1 MINHGFWGIPIVE
14 LPCLHIPWHQRFS
27 GLPWQAWLWQLYR
40 WHQAIWVLFHWDET
54 EIRMRWIPSGSLIY
68 LDVSIILDV
77 HWAKHMNFGKDAILC
92 YLSLVLSYPGP
103 HQEAWYHVAAWGLAT
118 TCDMG
123 KEHGDPVV
131 LSRVA
136 AAVHSIPGFWKDRLV
151 WRWFRDVW
159 NTITSP
165 SSPEPDNP
173 IWFDMSIRVV
183 KVMLYYRC

>member
-131 LSRVA
+131 LSSQRLCIQFLDFGKIA
-136 AAVHSIPGFWKDRLV
+136 WFGDGSGMFGTRSLHHLHLSPTTPFDSICQFAW
-151 WRWFRDVW
+151 
-159 NTITSP
+159 
-165 SSPEPDNP
+165 
-173 IWFDMSIRVV
+173 
-183 KVMLYYRC
+183 